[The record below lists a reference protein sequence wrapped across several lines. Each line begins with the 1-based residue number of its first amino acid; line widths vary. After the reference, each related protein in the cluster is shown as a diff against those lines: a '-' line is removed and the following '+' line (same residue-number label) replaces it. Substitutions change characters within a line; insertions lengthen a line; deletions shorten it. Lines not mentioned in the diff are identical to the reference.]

1 MLYPIELLA
10 HAPHYCICEVVG
22 SGGAAVDSGGTGLD
36 SDRAGLGM
44 FALSRGLKVA
54 DNHGLGPVDT
64 IPSADTVPG
73 TAAEECAVAALAR
86 LNKVDMRIGEDPLA
100 GLWSETDKRIVLG
113 EEHKRGHGNAVDDTS
128 AGSAVV
134 VVVCIAE
141 AAIGSDD
148 FLVEFAD
155 GADGADAAGLIDG
168 GKELSFVAEALHQ
181 CMQKM
186 TFIDEVGGRVQSIGA
201 GGEIDDRTD
210 RGHCN
215 ERWTRAPL
223 AGQFEHHVAAHGV
236 ANQRHA
242 LEAETL
248 GEVANHRAHI
258 CGAAGVKE
266 RRRKRIGAAAV
277 AHVHADDVHSRVP
290 GSLRDALNVA
300 RVGGTIQPMHEH
312 GREPRGPHR
321 FRLPMAVAEDAA
333 SIRWVDF
340 HGFLHIG

>member
-1 MLYPIELLA
+1 VTNSGGAGLE
-10 HAPHYCICEVVG
+10 
-22 SGGAAVDSGGTGLD
+22 SGGAAVRMVAIIDS
-36 SDRAGLGM
+36 
-44 FALSRGLKVA
+44 LKVA
-54 DNHGLGPVDT
+54 DNHGFGPVDT
-64 IPSADTVPG
+64 IPGADTIAG
-73 TAAEECAVAALAR
+73 TGTILGLGTIPDSAAEECAVAAVAR
-86 LNKVDMRIGEDPLA
+86 LNEVDMGIGEDKLA
-100 GLWSETDKRIVLG
+100 SFGSETDERIVLR
-113 EEHKRGHGNAVDDTS
+113 EEDKRGNRNAVDDTRT
-128 AGSAVV
+128 GGAVI

-141 AAIGSDD
+141 AAVGGDD

-258 CGAAGVKE
+258 GGAAGVKE
-266 RRRKRIGAAAV
+266 RRRKRIGAAAI
-277 AHVHADDVHSRVP
+277 AHVHADDVHARVP
-290 GSLRDALNVA
+290 GSLRDATNVA
-300 RVGGTIQPMHEH
+300 RVGGTVEPVYKD
-312 GREPRGPHR
+312 GRQPRGPHR